1 MYAPPCIH
9 NNNEHV
15 ATSLL
20 SRMKKWKND
29 SCNKD
34 LVSKCFLVVFAFS
47 SIRRFRVEYDHL
59 GNPTLVIKNSY
70 FPAKLVSACCVLKE
84 LVHGLAVRKL
94 SSGCTWVTHGCGSS
108 NSFASLM
115 LSKHLTCIHSF
126 KHGPTLYFM

>member
-20 SRMKKWKND
+20 SRMKKKGKND

-59 GNPTLVIKNSY
+59 GNPTL
-70 FPAKLVSACCVLKE
+70 L
-84 LVHGLAVRKL
+84 
-94 SSGCTWVTHGCGSS
+94 
-108 NSFASLM
+108 
-115 LSKHLTCIHSF
+115 
-126 KHGPTLYFM
+126 